1 MPPDAFVTVS
11 TTLRH
16 ILWCEKDK
24 IFLSKKDALGAPY
37 YALVP
42 PLRTPSDLRALQQAA
57 RSGLIMAISPSL
69 LDEVYYSEVLSRQI
83 LTPFQFSQLVYYR
96 WKQF

>member
-1 MPPDAFVTVS
+1 M
-11 TTLRH
+11 RH

-24 IFLSKKDALGAPY
+24 TFLSKKDASGAPY

-57 RSGLIMAISPSL
+57 RSGLLAALSVSH
-69 LDEVYYSEVLSRQI
+69 LDETYFSQILSRQI
-83 LTPFQFSQLVYYR
+83 LTPFQLSQLVYYR
-96 WKQF
+96 WKQC

>member
-1 MPPDAFVTVS
+1 MS

-24 IFLSKKDALGAPY
+24 TFLSKKDVSGAPY

-42 PLRTPSDLRALQQAA
+42 PLRMPSDLRVLQQAA
-57 RSGLIMAISPSL
+57 RSGLIMAISPSP
-69 LDEVYYSEVLSRQI
+69 LDEAYYPEVLNRQI
-83 LTPFQFSQLVYYR
+83 LTPFQLSQLVYYR